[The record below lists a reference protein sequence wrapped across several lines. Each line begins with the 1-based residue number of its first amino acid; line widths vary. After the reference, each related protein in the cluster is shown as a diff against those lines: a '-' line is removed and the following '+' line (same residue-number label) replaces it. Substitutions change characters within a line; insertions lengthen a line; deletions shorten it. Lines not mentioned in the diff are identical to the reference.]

1 MNYLPTNHYAVIYCD
16 PPWSYRNGAT
26 RAAAAKHYRTMPL
39 RYLRALPVQDLG
51 AADCYLFMWATPPMI
66 LEALSLMGAW
76 GFEYKTTAF
85 SWVKQNKDGSIFKG
99 LGNYTRSNMEMC
111 LLGRRGKI
119 LERIDK
125 SVSSVVLSP
134 RLRHSQKPQE
144 VADRIV
150 QMYGDLP
157 RIELFAR
164 DRKPGWDAWGD
175 ELADVLAAPVVA

>member
-1 MNYLPTNHYAVIYCD
+1 MAPFPKGQYAIIYCD
-16 PPWSYRNGAT
+16 PPWSYRNKSS
-26 RAAAAKHYRTMPL
+26 RAAAENHYPTMTL
-39 RYLRALPVQDLG
+39 SDLGALPVPDLG
-51 AADCYLFMWATPPMI
+51 ADDCYLFMWATPPMI
-66 LEALSLMGAW
+66 FEALTLMGAW

-119 LERIDK
+119 LERNDK
-125 SVSSVVLSP
+125 SVGSVVLSP

-150 QMYGDLP
+150 QLYGDVP

-164 DRKPGWDAWGD
+164 DRKPGWDTWGN
-175 ELADVLAAPVVA
+175 EVLAATPED